1 VRAGPGGD
9 APAVSVLF
17 PVRDGIRFAAT
28 ALRSLS
34 AQTFGDFEVV
44 AVDDGSTDGTFE
56 LLRTFAAADPRVRV
70 VRQPPRGI
78 VAALETA
85 RRRARAPLLARMD
98 ADDVA
103 LPERLARQV
112 EAIRDDPSLA
122 VVGCGVRIVPRD
134 GLTDG
139 RRGYEAWLNGLRGP
153 EELHRD
159 LFVECP
165 LAHPTFLMR
174 GDRVEGVG
182 GYREGG
188 VPEDYDLLL
197 RLWEAG
203 GRLGTVPEVLL
214 EWRDRPDRLSRTDGA
229 YSPEAF
235 RRLKV
240 EVLRRTLLRGREGAA
255 IWGAGPTGK
264 AFARALGEADVAV
277 RAFVDPDP
285 RKIGQLIHGAPVLPP
300 AEVGSVAGALLL
312 SAVSGAG
319 PRAEVRAAAAAAGFR
334 EGKDFVAVA

>member
-1 VRAGPGGD
+1 M
-9 APAVSVLF
+9 SVLL
-17 PVRDGIRFAAT
+17 PIRDGIHFAAT

-34 AQTFGDFEVV
+34 AQTFRDFEVV
-44 AVDDGSTDGTFE
+44 AVDDGSSDGTFD
-56 LLRTFAAADPRVRV
+56 LLRAYAATDPRVQV
-70 VRQPPRGI
+70 IRQPPRGI

-112 EAIRDDPSLA
+112 ERLDSDPSLA
-122 VVGCGVRIVPRD
+122 VVGCGVRIVPRE

-139 RRGYEAWLNGLRGP
+139 RLGYEAWLNGLRDAAA
-153 EELHRD
+153 LHRD

-165 LAHPTFLMR
+165 LAHPTFVMR
-174 GDRVEGVG
+174 REAVEAIG
-182 GYREGG
+182 GYREAG

-203 GRLGTVPEVLL
+203 GRLGTVPEILL
-214 EWRDRPDRLSRTDGA
+214 EWRDRPDRLSRTDSS
-229 YSPEAF
+229 YSPGAF

-240 EVLRRTLLRGREGAA
+240 EVLSRTLLRRCRGTVV
-255 IWGAGPTGK
+255 WGAGPTGK
-264 AFARALGEADVAV
+264 AFCRALQEASVPV

-285 RKIGQLIHGAPVLPP
+285 GKVGQEIHGAPVVLPE
-300 AEVGSVAGALLL
+300 AVGAFRGALLL
-312 SAVSGAG
+312 GAVSGPG
-319 PRAEVRAAAAAAGFR
+319 PREEVREAATEAGFR
-334 EGKDFVAVA
+334 EGTDFVAVA